1 MSDFE
6 HYMKAQSKKE
16 AAYQQYNY
24 AGQKLENTQIRERLA
39 EIKSQHNPIATLLEQ
54 PMSERDRLYAI
65 AFYVVI
71 GRMPNIQPNPIS
83 DNAFDNVK
91 RKPEEP
97 F

>member
-1 MSDFE
+1 
-6 HYMKAQSKKE
+6 
-16 AAYQQYNY
+16 
-24 AGQKLENTQIRERLA
+24 
-39 EIKSQHNPIATLLEQ
+39 
-54 PMSERDRLYAI
+54 MSERDRLYAI